1 MTENANPNLP
11 NLDVYGKVLPTPEEG
26 LVEGKRLLARTFRRN
41 ERVWLVDTRYDPVGP
56 GWLIDIVRQG
66 AAGRWVRQRY
76 MFDEAAQV
84 LHYRGESTLGDAEF
98 RLARKQSQIFP
109 VAEWQDRSA

>member
-1 MTENANPNLP
+1 MDDTPQRLP
-11 NLDVYGKVLPTPEEG
+11 NLDVHGQELPTPEEG
-26 LVEGKRLLARTFRRN
+26 LVEAKRCLARIFRRG
-41 ERVWLVDTRYDPVGP
+41 EHVWLLGTRYDPITP
-56 GWLIDIVRQG
+56 GWLIDIMRQG

-98 RLARKQSQIFP
+98 RVARREGAIFS
-109 VAEWQDRSA
+109 VAEWQDRPA

>member
-1 MTENANPNLP
+1 MEL
-11 NLDVYGKVLPTPEEG
+11 
-26 LVEGKRLLARTFRRN
+26 RRQPLTLILYPLSPRRSTLRG
-41 ERVWLVDTRYDPVGP
+41 ERVWLLGTRYDPIGP
-56 GWLIDIVRQG
+56 GWLIDIMRQG

-98 RLARKQSQIFP
+98 RTARREGSIFEGIA
-109 VAEWQDRSA
+109 VGG